1 MKVVSTFLNGEKMIL
16 VYKELNDSRVK
27 EVKKKKQEIVFL
39 KPKDF
44 KKFKEEKEHEGIML
58 NVIRNT
64 KFYFDRKQ
72 KKDNEYLIVNGY
84 HFLLKDSKDRN
95 AKGYLYVGNNCF
107 VRMQRSIWPLISLL
121 FLLLAAIALIFLL
134 RKSPKDPEKLPMEDN
149 NAIRND
155 IQQIESTQESV
166 KFIGYSDVVARD
178 GASLLQLK
186 NDPENTSNLVYTILE
201 EDMSLIAKEFNSD
214 NEADQ
219 YILKNSK
226 TYSIAK
232 ERKGKYYVTDSAGNE
247 ASQIVMYHKAAT
259 GDTIRVY
266 ETFYNIVYGT
276 KGIAPGNAKDWD
288 IMKSLDKGEHTLLFM
303 ISVYDN
309 DTSVLYNGT
318 KMTVKVTVQ

>member
-1 MKVVSTFLNGEKMIL
+1 MIL
-16 VYKELNDSRVK
+16 AYKELKDSRVK
-27 EVKKKKQEIVFL
+27 KVKKKKQEILFL

-64 KFYFDRKQ
+64 KFRLDRKQ
-72 KKDNEYLIVNGY
+72 KKDEEYLIVNGY

-95 AKGYLYVGNNCF
+95 TKGYLYVGNNCF
-107 VRMQRSIWPLISLL
+107 VRIQRSIWPVILLL
-121 FLLLAAIALIFLL
+121 FLLLAAIALSFLL
-134 RKSPKDPEKLPMEDN
+134 RKSPKDPEKLPMEN
-149 NAIRND
+149 SNAIRND

-166 KFIGYSDVVARD
+166 KFIGYSDVVARE

-201 EDMSLIAKEFNSD
+201 EDMTLVAKEFSSNK
-214 NEADQ
+214 EADQ

-226 TYSIAK
+226 TYSLAK
-232 ERKGKYYVTDSAGNE
+232 KRNGKYYVTDNTGNE
-247 ASQIVMYHKAAT
+247 SQQIIMYNKGAS
-259 GDTIRVY
+259 GDKIRVY
-266 ETFYNIVYGT
+266 VTFYNIVYGT

-288 IMKSLDKGEHTLLFM
+288 IMKSLNKGEHTLLFM

-309 DTSVLYNGT
+309 DPSVLYNGT